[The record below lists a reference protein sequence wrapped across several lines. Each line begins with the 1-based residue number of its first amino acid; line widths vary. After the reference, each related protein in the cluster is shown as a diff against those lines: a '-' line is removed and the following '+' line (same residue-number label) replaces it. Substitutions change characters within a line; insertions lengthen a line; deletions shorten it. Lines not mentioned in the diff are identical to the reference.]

1 MRCGNSAV
9 IDTTAQTVNVTVQFG
24 SDLKNLYP
32 QFSLAQD
39 CPMTRFAPSVHCLL
53 LAAAALLSSAAQ
65 AHDYPTSARVVYVQA
80 CMRDHPGPHYEM
92 LNKCSCTVDALARDL
107 TYDDF
112 VTMDTIAN
120 ANSIGGERGNEI
132 RDTESLQV
140 QARKFRQLQIAAKKS
155 CLINL
160 EAR

>member
-1 MRCGNSAV
+1 MKRISLSLHGLLFATAALFGS
-9 IDTTAQTVNVTVQFG
+9 TAQA
-24 SDLKNLYP
+24 Y
-32 QFSLAQD
+32 
-39 CPMTRFAPSVHCLL
+39 
-53 LAAAALLSSAAQ
+53 
-65 AHDYPTSARVVYVQA
+65 DYPTSARVVYVQA

-92 LNKCSCTVDALARDL
+92 LNKCSCTVDTLARDL